1 MKPILYITGG
11 VILLAILFMG
21 GCKIMSMHIFN
32 QQDCKRFVIDNI
44 ELRTGIDI
52 PPVLNSTCACSEG
65 TKDVEFILNLKSG
78 KIAPYIE
85 RNECNLQGK
94 EFINTDKDEHSKW
107 LAILDT
113 TSQRLTIHID
123 YKK

>member
-1 MKPILYITGG
+1 MKTFIYFLGAII
-11 VILLAILFMG
+11 VLAVLFMG
-21 GCKIMSMHIFN
+21 GCRMMSKHIFN

-65 TKDVEFILNLKSG
+65 TKDVEFTLNLKSG
-78 KIAPYIE
+78 KMANYIE
-85 RNECNLQGK
+85 RNKFNLQGK
-94 EFINTDKDEHSKW
+94 KFITTAEYEHTKW

-113 TSQRLTIHID
+113 TSQQLNIHID
-123 YKK
+123 YKR